1 MMPRTTTE
9 FLEAQLGGG
18 RVVVLDG
25 ECVDHV
31 SHYESVL
38 RDLLRQVSSGG
49 VALTHFVGVEGTPR
63 KITIALDGGPPCT
76 FEADGETDWLDAAA
90 VIAAVNRVLADRGE
104 ARQLVEY
111 QSDEFGQ
118 ESGWV
123 LLTPPELAALL
134 EYGLGENP
142 EIGLCFGAGRRLSPV
157 SEDRGG
163 DGPEPWEEAVLELD
177 VGRA

>member
-1 MMPRTTTE
+1 M
-9 FLEAQLGGG
+9 
-18 RVVVLDG
+18 
-25 ECVDHV
+25 
-31 SHYESVL
+31 
-38 RDLLRQVSSGG
+38 
-49 VALTHFVGVEGTPR
+49 
-63 KITIALDGGPPCT
+63 
-76 FEADGETDWLDAAA
+76 
-90 VIAAVNRVLADRGE
+90 IAAVNRMLADRGE

-134 EYGLGENP
+134 EYGLSENP
-142 EIGLCFGAGRRLSPV
+142 ELGLCFGAGRRLSPV

-177 VGRA
+177 AGRA